1 MNDIIPIL
9 FNYLDLECKY
19 KVAKTNSEYLKLF
32 QSFKRNNLYTNSNIK
47 LLVKIISEWKEI
59 KHKRVVNIWSPKNKP
74 FNREILLS

>member
-1 MNDIIPIL
+1 MSDIIPIL
-9 FNYLDLECKY
+9 FNYLDLESKY
-19 KVAKTNSEYLKLF
+19 KVAQTNSEYHELF

-47 LLVKIISEWKEI
+47 LLQKIISEWKEI